1 MFRHEVVGSLARH
14 RVIGIIR
21 TDGPDSALDAAVRV
35 LDAGLAVVEITLTT
49 PGALDVIRELAARY
63 PDALVG
69 AGTVLDAASCRL
81 AVAAGARFVVSPSLE
96 PETLRMARR
105 HGAASVPGVATPTEA
120 MTAID
125 EGADAVKLFPAS
137 ALGPSY
143 VREVRAA
150 LPQLPVVPTGGI
162 RPDDVGD
169 WLQAGALAVGL
180 GSALTKT
187 DDVAGAVRTA
197 LTSRE
202 A

>member
-1 MFRHEVVGSLARH
+1 VFRHEVVGSLARH